1 VGIVAGGVRALG
13 CGERALSCSCTAR
26 KALPIFQPIS
36 AGIVAAITGF
46 ATSFALVIAGLQA
59 VGATPGQASS
69 GLLALCLVVAAMCII
84 LPLWLRIPI
93 SFAWSTPGAALLLAA
108 GTTGTFE
115 FSDVVGA
122 FIVCAVLIVL
132 CGLWPALG
140 RWITRIPKPLASA
153 MLAGIL
159 FPICLAPFT
168 AIADPAITLYALPI
182 VLTWL
187 VLFRLAPRWAVPAA
201 MVVAIGAIL
210 VYAGTD
216 WLGDSRIAPHL
227 EFVPP
232 TIDPAVILS
241 IGLPLFIVTMAGQ
254 NVPGIVVMSTF
265 DYTVPPRAA
274 LVSSGAA
281 SGIGALFGGHVI
293 NLAAITAALMASPEA
308 HPDRDKRWIA
318 TLTSGV
324 VYLLLGLGAGLAS
337 ALVTAA
343 PPILITA
350 VAGLA
355 VLGALIAGITSALED
370 PRHRVAAIVTF
381 LVVAS
386 GVVILNIGSAFW
398 GLLMGGVVML
408 WLSWTRRTPAPAPEE
423 SHVESV
429 PAESPAAEPADTD
442 HA

>member
-1 VGIVAGGVRALG
+1 VGPAGTKESVIYQ
-13 CGERALSCSCTAR
+13 T
-26 KALPIFQPIS
+26 IS

-69 GLLALCLVVAAMCII
+69 GLLVLCLVVAVTCIV

-108 GTTGTFE
+108 GSTGAFT

-122 FIVCAVLIVL
+122 FIVCGILIVL

-159 FPICLAPFT
+159 FPICIAPFT

-182 VLTWL
+182 VVTWL
-187 VLFRLAPRWAVPAA
+187 ILYRLAPRWAVPAA
-201 MVVAIGAIL
+201 MVVAIAAIL
-210 VYAGTD
+210 IYAGTD
-216 WLGDSRIAPHL
+216 WLSDARVAPHL
-227 EFVPP
+227 EFVAP
-232 TIDPAVILS
+232 TIAPSVVLS

-265 DYTVPPRAA
+265 GYTVPPRAA
-274 LVSSGAA
+274 LVSSGAGSA
-281 SGIGALFGGHVI
+281 LGALFGGHVI

-308 HPDRDKRWIA
+308 HPDKDKRWIA
-318 TLTSGV
+318 TFTSGI
-324 VYLLLGLGAGLAS
+324 VYLLLGLGAGLAV

-355 VLGALIAGITSALED
+355 VLGALIAGITGALED
-370 PRHRVAAIVTF
+370 PKHRVAAIVTF

-398 GLLMGGVVML
+398 GLIMGGIVMA
-408 WLSWTRRTPAPAPEE
+408 WLGWTRRK
-423 SHVESV
+423 
-429 PAESPAAEPADTD
+429 AAA
-442 HA
+442 

>member
-1 VGIVAGGVRALG
+1 M
-13 CGERALSCSCTAR
+13 
-26 KALPIFQPIS
+26 
-36 AGIVAAITGF
+36 
-46 ATSFALVIAGLQA
+46 IAGLQA

-69 GLLALCLVVAAMCII
+69 GLLVLCVMVAVTCIV

-108 GTTGTFE
+108 GQTGQFT

-122 FIVCAVLIVL
+122 FIVCAILIVL

-159 FPICLAPFT
+159 FPICIAPFT
-168 AIADPAITLYALPI
+168 ALADPAITLYALPI
-182 VLTWL
+182 VVTWL
-187 VLFRLAPRWAVPAA
+187 ILFRLAPRWAVPAA
-201 MVVAIGAIL
+201 MLVAVGAIL
-210 VYAGTD
+210 VYAGTG
-216 WLGDSRIAPHL
+216 WLGGSRIAPHL
-227 EFVPP
+227 EFVVP
-232 TIDPAVILS
+232 TIAPSVILS

-265 DYTVPPRAA
+265 GYTVPPRAT
-274 LVSSGAA
+274 LVA
-281 SGIGALFGGHVI
+281 SGVASGVGALFGGHVI

-308 HPDRDKRWIA
+308 HPDKDKRWIA
-318 TLTSGV
+318 TLTSGI

-343 PPILITA
+343 PPILIVA

-355 VLGALIAGITSALED
+355 VLGALITGITIALED
-370 PRHRVAAIVTF
+370 PNHRVAAIVTF

-386 GVVILNIGSAFW
+386 GLVIGNIGSAFW
-398 GLLMGGVVML
+398 GLLFGGIVMA
-408 WLSWTRRTPAPAPEE
+408 WMSWRRPAQ
-423 SHVESV
+423 
-429 PAESPAAEPADTD
+429 
-442 HA
+442 